1 VLREVSGCVGVVLFH
16 FKIGKMMSVER
27 EPVVAG
33 SFYSSDPK
41 GLVSQLE
48 MCFSDYKD
56 VQAVKNI
63 SALVVPHA
71 GYVYSGK
78 VAASAYS
85 LIDRDAAYD
94 NVFIV
99 GSSHHVSF
107 SGASVYNKGNYKT
120 PLGVVPVNVEIA
132 NDLIGAEGVICFKES
147 AHLEEHTIEVQLPFL
162 QYQLKY
168 LPAII
173 PIIIGE
179 RGYGLCKKIAEQLE
193 PYFNSKNLFV
203 FSTDLSH
210 YPAYEDARMV
220 DARTV
225 EAVCA
230 NDADTLIR
238 VLRENESLKIPNLYT
253 SLCGW
258 SSVLTLL
265 YLTVQK
271 EDYRYSKI
279 KYMNS
284 GDASEL
290 GKGRVVGYQSILIER
305 KAKEEQEEI
314 LSGSDKEYL
323 LKKARGAIE
332 RYLDV
337 EGETGIKSGE
347 GPEFN
352 IPSSAFVSVYVSGK
366 LRGCVGQFDSGL
378 PLKNLIEEMAVSA
391 AFFDTRFI
399 HLTKDELDDLA
410 IEISV
415 LTPKRKIKDVS
426 EIELGK
432 HGVFIKKGVDR
443 GTFLPQV
450 ATKTGW
456 TLEEFMGHLAKDKA
470 QIGWDGWK
478 DAEVY
483 VFEAVI
489 FSDKKNVSE

>member
-1 VLREVSGCVGVVLFH
+1 VLRVVSGCVGVVLIH
-16 FKIGKMMSVER
+16 FKTGEMISAER

-33 SFYSSDPK
+33 LFYCSDPK
-41 GLVSQLE
+41 GLVSQLDA
-48 MCFSDYKD
+48 CFFDYKGM
-56 VQAVKNI
+56 QAVKNI

-85 LIDRDAAYD
+85 LIDRDAVYD
-94 NVFIV
+94 NVFII

-107 SGASVYNKGNYKT
+107 GGASVYNKGNYKT
-120 PLGVVPVNVEIA
+120 PLGVVSVNVEIA
-132 NDLIGAEGVICFKES
+132 NDLIGAGGVMCFKES
-147 AHLEEHTIEVQLPFL
+147 AHSEEHTIEVQLPFL
-162 QYQLKY
+162 QYQLKS
-168 LPAII
+168 LPTIV
-173 PIIIGE
+173 PIIIGV
-179 RGYGLCKKIAEQLE
+179 RDYGFCKKIAERLE

-210 YPAYEDARMV
+210 YPSDEDAREV
-220 DARTV
+220 DVRTV

-265 YLTVQK
+265 YLTAKK
-271 EDYRYSKI
+271 EDYNYSKI

-284 GDASEL
+284 GDVNEF

-305 KAKEEQEEI
+305 KEEVVESGL
-314 LSGSDKEYL
+314 LSDTDKKYL

-332 RYLDV
+332 RYLNV
-337 EGETGIKSGE
+337 EGETEIKSGE
-347 GPEFN
+347 EPEFDVS
-352 IPSSAFVSVYVSGK
+352 SSAFVSVYVSGE
-366 LRGCVGQFDSGL
+366 LRGCVGQFESGL
-378 PLKNLIEEMAVSA
+378 SLKNLIEEMAVSA

-399 HLTKDELDDLA
+399 HLTKDELDELS

-415 LTPKRKIKDVS
+415 LTPKRKINDVS

-450 ATKTGW
+450 AIKTGW
-456 TLEEFMGHLAKDKA
+456 TLDEFMGHLAKDKA
-470 QIGWDGWK
+470 RIGWDGWK

-489 FSDKKNVSE
+489 FSDKKNHSE